1 VDIGFF
7 WLSGEGRSYFKGIEF
22 LGAVMR
28 LDAPIINLAVAGLTL
43 AAVAVQFYLSRM
55 PSAIPDAAVT
65 ESPPRVEEMVREVE
79 RLEPEPAISEGEAA
93 EFPDCIESNC
103 NCSDFPTQAR
113 AQAVLDEFPEDPH
126 GLDRNNDGVACES
139 LP

>member
-1 VDIGFF
+1 
-7 WLSGEGRSYFKGIEF
+7 
-22 LGAVMR
+22 MR

-43 AAVAVQFYLSRM
+43 AAVAAQFYLSRM
-55 PSAIPDAAVT
+55 PTAIPDAAVT
-65 ESPPRVEEMVREVE
+65 ESPPRVEETASAEKVE
-79 RLEPEPAISEGEAA
+79 TLEPEPTISEGEVA

-103 NCSDFPTQAR
+103 NCSDFPNQAR